1 MGDNVV
7 IDAFT
12 ELAPHYEETVDREV
26 REFCGLGYREF
37 VGYLAGMVPMDEG
50 DIVLDVACGTAVSSS
65 EISARAGGGT
75 RVVGL
80 DVTPAMLEH
89 GIKNIEAAGLTHRVR
104 LVCASAME
112 MPLVAGRFDAV
123 VCGLGMHHM
132 DATQL
137 LGEIKRVLAG
147 GGHLVMADMAAPS
160 HWRSLPGRVLM
171 RTIVSAY
178 RLIKR
183 SPRAQAEAD
192 AFSHIHSADEWREIL
207 SGFGFR
213 QIEMAEWP
221 PRRFWYP
228 SALIMKAVREH
239 AG

>member
-1 MGDNVV
+1 VGDNVV

-12 ELAPHYEETVDREV
+12 ELAPHYEETVDQEV

-37 VGYLAGMVPMDEG
+37 VGYLAGMLPMEDG
-50 DIVLDVACGTAVSSS
+50 DIILDVACGTAVSSY
-65 EISARAGGGT
+65 EITARAGESNW
-75 RVVGL
+75 VLGL
-80 DVTPAMLEH
+80 DITPAMLEY
-89 GIKNIEAAGLTHRVR
+89 GIRSVEEAGLNSRIR

-112 MPLVAGRFDAV
+112 MPLAPGKFDAV

-137 LGEIKRVLAG
+137 LGEIKRALKA

-160 HWRSLPGRVLM
+160 HWRSLTGRVLM
-171 RTIVSAY
+171 RTIVTIF

-192 AFSHIHSADEWREIL
+192 AFSHIHSADEWRKIL
-207 SGFGFR
+207 SGFGF
-213 QIEMAEWP
+213 QEIEMMEWP

-228 SALIMKAVREH
+228 SALIMKAVREN

>member
-1 MGDNVV
+1 VDDNVV

-37 VGYLAGMVPMDEG
+37 VRNLAEMVPMDDG
-50 DIVLDVACGTAVSSS
+50 DVVLDVACGTAVSSS
-65 EISARAGGGT
+65 EITARAGDGT

-80 DVTPAMLEH
+80 DITPAMLEY
-89 GIKNIEAAGLTHRVR
+89 GIKNIEAAGLTRQVH
-104 LVCASAME
+104 LVCGSAME
-112 MPLVAGRFDAV
+112 MPLAEGEFDVV

-171 RTIVSAY
+171 RTIVSVY
-178 RLIKR
+178 RLIRK

-207 SGFGFR
+207 LGFGFR
-213 QIEMAEWP
+213 EVEMVEWP

-228 SALIMKAVREH
+228 SALIMKAVRES